1 MQNFDEL
8 PVYRLARK
16 NMVER
21 QLASR
26 GIRNDN
32 LLSVMSKVP
41 RHQFVRSAL
50 WPDAY
55 QDRPLPIAC
64 GQTISQPYMVAA
76 MTQALELE
84 AGMRVLEIGTGS
96 GYQTAVLL
104 ALGCEVCGL
113 ERYSELLDQS
123 CKNLQTLGFDKPDL
137 RLGNAYDGWP
147 EESAFDR
154 ILVAASAAAF
164 PVKLVNS
171 LKNDGYC
178 VIPEGES
185 SQELIL
191 YKKTESGLQRKV
203 LMPVRFVPLV
213 DEKPESNCK
222 SI

>member
-1 MQNFDEL
+1 M
-8 PVYRLARK
+8 
-16 NMVER
+16 
-21 QLASR
+21 
-26 GIRNDN
+26 
-32 LLSVMSKVP
+32 
-41 RHQFVRSAL
+41 
-50 WPDAY
+50 
-55 QDRPLPIAC
+55 
-64 GQTISQPYMVAA
+64 
-76 MTQALELE
+76 
-84 AGMRVLEIGTGS
+84 
-96 GYQTAVLL
+96 LL